1 MCLKECNYFFKTELF
16 IKTIKQINEKFFNF
30 KMNFHDDFLFFFLL
44 TRNAHNIRQIKRI
57 FYIMLQRPPNN
68 NTKII
73 FSNNEKQKIKKNLSC
88 LAYIKYSEFLLI
100 YTNNTIF
107 DKKIASF
114 ELDEW
119 FLKSNDC
126 RSNLF
131 VREDAIKICNLF
143 LQNEYIES
151 QIKNKIKDFLKEV
164 NENKQ

>member
-1 MCLKECNYFFKTELF
+1 M
-16 IKTIKQINEKFFNF
+16 
-30 KMNFHDDFLFFFLL
+30 
-44 TRNAHNIRQIKRI
+44 IR
-57 FYIMLQRPPNN
+57 PDNN
-68 NTKII
+68 NAKII
-73 FSNNEKQKIKKNLSC
+73 FHNNEKKKFRINLSC
-88 LAYIKYSEFLLI
+88 LAYVKYSEFLLI
-100 YTNNTIF
+100 NTNNTIF

-126 RSNLF
+126 RNNSF
-131 VREDAIKICNLF
+131 VREDAIKVCNLF